1 MINTKV
7 TLDSQQPLLKG
18 AKLMADT
25 VGATLGPKGR
35 TVILEPNYGD
45 PFPTKD
51 GVTVASQVS
60 SEDPIENTAIRLI
73 RQAASKT
80 ASSQG
85 DGTTTTT
92 LLTYSFFREGSK
104 LLSVGYSFPEIKK
117 RFEMLNNN
125 LIEQIEKFS
134 KKATKNEELRHIVS
148 VSSSFDDEI
157 TSLIMEAIEKV
168 GSDAVI
174 TLADGKTSPS
184 SVEVHPGYVIDR
196 SYVSPYFADS
206 QGKASLDNPLI
217 LVTDLKISSAPDAVH
232 LMQLAFER
240 SRPLV
245 IIADDIEGPALA
257 TLIVNHLHKKLP
269 IFALR
274 APSYGENRQQL
285 LEDIAAATSATL
297 ISSSRGQTIQDV
309 KHEHFGQAEKLI
321 ADKNHTTLV
330 KPRYSSKVNE
340 RIESLKSQLETLE
353 PSSFFHTQLL
363 TRIGRL
369 SSKMATI
376 HVFAISESALKE
388 KKARFEDA
396 LRALTSALQS
406 GYVAGAFS
414 SIIHALPGS
423 KDPIALAYKEAIL
436 YPFRVLCQN
445 ASQNADL
452 FLDKLS
458 SLAYPMG
465 VDLNTNEITD
475 LDKRGVIDPTGVIT
489 SSLTNALETALLLI
503 SSSAVINQTKPS
515 YTPYEPING
524 QPAYPDQI

>member
-7 TLDSQQPLLKG
+7 TLDASDALLKG

-85 DGTTTTT
+85 DGTTSTT
-92 LLTYSFFREGSK
+92 LLTYAFFREGAK
-104 LLSVGYSFPEIKK
+104 LLSLGYSFPHIKQ
-117 RFEMLNNN
+117 RFEELGSL
-125 LIEQIEKFS
+125 LIENINRLS

-148 VSSSFDDEI
+148 VSSSFDEEI

-196 SYVSPYFADS
+196 SYVSPYFADH

-217 LVTDLKISSAPDAVH
+217 FVTDLKVSSAQDAVH

-285 LEDIAAATSATL
+285 LEDIATATSATV
-297 ISSSRGQTIQDV
+297 ISSSRGQTIQDARQ
-309 KHEHFGQAEKLI
+309 EHFGQAEKLV
-321 ADKNHTTLV
+321 ADKNQTTLI
-330 KPRYSSKVNE
+330 KPKYSSKINE
-340 RIESLKSQLETLE
+340 RIQTLRSQLDSLE

-376 HVFAISESALKE
+376 HVFAISESGLKE

-414 SIIHALPGS
+414 SVIHALGSS
-423 KDPIALAYKEAIL
+423 KDPIATSFKEAVL

-445 ASQNADL
+445 ASENADL
-452 FLDKLS
+452 YLDKLS
-458 SLAYPMG
+458 SLKYPMG
-465 VDLNTNEITD
+465 VDLRTSEITD
-475 LDKRGVIDPTGVIT
+475 LDKRGVIDPTGVVT
-489 SSLTNALETALLLI
+489 SSIENALQTALLLI

-524 QPAYPDQI
+524 QPTYPEQL